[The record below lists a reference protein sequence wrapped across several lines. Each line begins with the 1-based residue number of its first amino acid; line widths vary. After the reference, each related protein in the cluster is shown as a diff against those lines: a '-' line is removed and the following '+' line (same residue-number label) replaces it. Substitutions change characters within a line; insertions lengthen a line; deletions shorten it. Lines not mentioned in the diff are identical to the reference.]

1 MLLALAAPAEAEA
14 ALRALS
20 GSVPLRGRE
29 WEVHR
34 LAAPFDVLVTGVGKA
49 SSAGAVARFADP
61 SEHRGILSLGVAGSL
76 PGSGLGL
83 GAVVAASSSVFA
95 DEGLATADG
104 FRSCP
109 EMGFP
114 LGPFE
119 GNAVP
124 PDPRL
129 FACLRAL
136 AGVTGPVATVST
148 CSGTDALAEGVR
160 ERTGALAEA
169 MEGAAVGAVAA
180 RLGIPFAE
188 VRVISNTAGERAGQS
203 WDLSGA
209 LAVLSGLIGRL

>member
-20 GSVPLRGRE
+20 GSVSLRNRE

-76 PGSGLGL
+76 PGAGLGL
-83 GAVVAASSSVFA
+83 GAVIAASSSVFA
-95 DEGLATADG
+95 DEGLVTADG

-109 EMGFP
+109 AMGFP

-119 GNAVP
+119 GAAVH
-124 PDPRL
+124 PDPHL

-136 AGVTGPVATVST
+136 TGFSGPVATVST
-148 CSGTDALAEGVR
+148 CSGTDALAGAVR

-188 VRVISNTAGERAGQS
+188 VRVISNTTGERAGQS
-203 WDLSGA
+203 WDLPGA
-209 LAVLSGLIGRL
+209 LGALSGLIGRL